1 LLKLSKSE
9 HDFKNRSTIFGL
21 ELALSIRKKSEH
33 DLAKSKHDFV
43 QKNKNKTYFYGPD
56 LIPIYEGCFYY
67 KYRHCIS
74 VNLEIE
80 EAETRV

>member
-1 LLKLSKSE
+1 MKI
-9 HDFKNRSTIFGL
+9 RSTIFGP
-21 ELALSIRKKSEH
+21 ELALPIRKKSEH
-33 DLAKSKHDFV
+33 DFT

-56 LIPIYEGCFYY
+56 LVPIYEGCFYY

-80 EAETRV
+80 GAETRV